1 MTPDIDP
8 RWLRSNSLPLLWVP
22 AMSASVGDDVV
33 ASCRVRRSAKCTS
46 DGRTRTEG
54 WTPPATVSPVAPS
67 VGCYE
72 RRQHRRRFLPPMD
85 SFSGPRACLFL
96 ACVYFEDVYALKH
109 KSSPFKGF
117 LCQSRGVTLTG
128 FRCQTG
134 RQGLGS
140 ARVAWVRC
148 AAGELSRSDG
158 PSLPRRRPLA
168 RECRPLG
175 AAESCATF
183 MGWKHATLG
192 RNIETRSLGMR

>member
-46 DGRTRTEG
+46 DGGTRTEG

-85 SFSGPRACLFL
+85 SLSGPRACRLFL

-140 ARVAWVRC
+140 VGAVRC
-148 AAGELSRSDG
+148 
-158 PSLPRRRPLA
+158 RRAIALRWAVPPPPPPARP
-168 RECRPLG
+168 
-175 AAESCATF
+175 
-183 MGWKHATLG
+183 
-192 RNIETRSLGMR
+192 